1 MRRLWLNELFQLDK
15 SSDIIDNLG
24 QKDS

>member
-1 MRRLWLNELFQLDK
+1 MRSLWLNELFQLDK
-15 SSDIIDNLG
+15 SSDIIDNCG